1 MPGIPHMC
9 APSISNCVFVYFT
22 VQYCIWYRIFASSLG
37 CLETSIKAVVYIAD
51 CVSWVP
57 RLTLLHVMN
66 KLDLQMLSQ
75 TETCLYVGDLLYRYV
90 AKFWSSPDDIHLLKK
105 IDNNFSLLIQRDDP
119 LTSA

>member
-1 MPGIPHMC
+1 MSGSKHE
-9 APSISNCVFVYFT
+9 SNGYV
-22 VQYCIWYRIFASSLG
+22 
-37 CLETSIKAVVYIAD
+37 AD

-66 KLDLQMLSQ
+66 KLDLQMHSQ

-90 AKFWSSPDDIHLLKK
+90 AEFWSSPDDIHGLKK
-105 IDNNFSLLIQRDDP
+105 IDNNFLLLIQRDDP

>member
-1 MPGIPHMC
+1 M
-9 APSISNCVFVYFT
+9 
-22 VQYCIWYRIFASSLG
+22 
-37 CLETSIKAVVYIAD
+37 VYIAD

-75 TETCLYVGDLLYRYV
+75 TETCLYVGDLLLYRYV